1 MTDESGKKKRTK
13 LWAVIG
19 VIVAIVI
26 GVTAAIAVGYGGAY
40 LYFNA
45 QAAKAY
51 GVPLV
56 VNAKGLDTD
65 RGTKISVHA
74 TGKDSKDNGVDSV
87 FYIGSSSSN
96 IALKPG
102 DYSLAIEGIAHRRG
116 RHHLR
121 HQGRG
126 YKGKYSQGRQDRR

>member
-65 RGTKISVHA
+65 GAQKSLSTLLEKIPRTMVWTACS
-74 TGKDSKDNGVDSV
+74 T
-87 FYIGSSSSN
+87 
-96 IALKPG
+96 
-102 DYSLAIEGIAHRRG
+102 
-116 RHHLR
+116 
-121 HQGRG
+121 
-126 YKGKYSQGRQDRR
+126 

>member
-45 QAAKAY
+45 QC
-51 GVPLV
+51 
-56 VNAKGLDTD
+56 
-65 RGTKISVHA
+65 
-74 TGKDSKDNGVDSV
+74 
-87 FYIGSSSSN
+87 
-96 IALKPG
+96 
-102 DYSLAIEGIAHRRG
+102 
-116 RHHLR
+116 
-121 HQGRG
+121 QGA
-126 YKGKYSQGRQDRR
+126 